1 MRKSKYLCDKYK
13 TIFHGCS
20 NNKHVIQGLHAFKRM
35 HTYSNP
41 FHAAKKSSTDI
52 YGPEKRYKGQY

>member
-1 MRKSKYLCDKYK
+1 M
-13 TIFHGCS
+13 H
-20 NNKHVIQGLHAFKRM
+20 FKRM

-52 YGPEKRYKGQY
+52 YGPEKRYKGQYQTKYIIHGI